1 MPLTGMILNRLAGQ
15 ALPTELLE
23 KAVTENPTAWGVA
36 LVTPDGLI
44 TSSGPDADGDNGPS
58 VELITGTVEQFAERN
73 IHFYLC
79 NSESAINMDDVSPH
93 WIVEGEDGLPRIVAF
108 VEGQFGGFER
118 KDSSH
123 PTSYH
128 FVQDHL
134 IPEIKEVYDLVDGN
148 LPKIMTLINK
158 DSFKKKLMGHATSA
172 ATITFVMADGEA
184 TTLSTSKTS
193 TGDNPWGWASEA
205 YGFGVEPVKA
215 AEPAKKS
222 MIPNKST
229 TRERHIPPAIAD
241 AVKPPVTSTSVPKV
255 DATGIKNYTIRDWAP
270 KAGRARKDRKKDF
283 QAVLG
288 YAPKGFH
295 VEGFKVKAYFDPNGN
310 VMSNSDIKR
319 MGLDA
324 AGLPPLNN
332 PGRES
337 DVEPD
342 EVESDKTLP
351 AQPDKQVTTEILP
364 IMSPKAREW
373 AKEFIARADVKK
385 LIAENAKVISDPG
398 TIKQIE
404 QKHAG
409 FGEQLG
415 GKDGLKDWARLDYP
429 RCLEVIKN
437 QPEVA
442 GNLLWN
448 LLNIYRTLLAA
459 KETKLTGTETHQL
472 AKEELTPSKKSMIPN
487 KKVA

>member
-58 VELITGTVEQFAERN
+58 VELITGTAEQFAERN

-184 TTLSTSKTS
+184 TTLNSAD
-193 TGDNPWGWASEA
+193 TGKEFPFGWVSNT
-205 YGFGVEPVKA
+205 YGYGVEAKA
-215 AEPAKKS
+215 TEPAKKT

-229 TRERHIPPAIAD
+229 TREKHVPPAIAEV
-241 AVKPPVTSTSVPKV
+241 VKAAPTSTSVPKV
-255 DATGIKNYTIRDWAP
+255 DASGIKNYTVRDWAP
-270 KAGRARKDRKKDF
+270 KVGLNRKDRKKAF

-288 YAPKGFH
+288 YAPRGYH

-310 VMSNSDIKR
+310 VLTMNDLKR
-319 MGLDA
+319 LGLDA
-324 AGLPPLNN
+324 AGLPKLDN
-332 PGRES
+332 PGRDT
-337 DVEPD
+337 DVEPN
-342 EVESDKTLP
+342 EVEPEKTLP
-351 AQPDKQVTTEILP
+351 ASPEPAVTTEVLP

-373 AKEFIARADVKK
+373 AREFIARADVKK